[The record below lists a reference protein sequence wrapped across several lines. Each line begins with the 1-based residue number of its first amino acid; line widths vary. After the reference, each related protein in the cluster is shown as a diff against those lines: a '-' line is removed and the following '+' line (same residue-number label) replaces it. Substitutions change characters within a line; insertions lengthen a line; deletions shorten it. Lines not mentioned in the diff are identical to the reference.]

1 MFYYRSSTT
10 YNFLREQDILPL
22 PCPRTIRWCL
32 SLINI
37 QCGFDKQFFQ
47 LLKKRVGVLTNEQ
60 KHGMLVFDEIF
71 LKESFNVNSQ
81 TLTHSGLEDFGDE
94 IDSSWLKAN
103 HALVF
108 IYQSL
113 SLNFTQ
119 SIAVFASRGPVKG
132 NQIIPM

>member
-1 MFYYRSSTT
+1 MFCCRSSTT

-22 PCPRTIRWCL
+22 PCPRTIRKYL

-37 QCGFDKQFFQ
+37 ECGFDKKFFQ

-71 LKESFNVNSQ
+71 LRESFNVNSQ
-81 TLTHSGLEDFGDE
+81 TLTYNGLEDFGGE
-94 IDSSWLKAN
+94 IDSSGLKAN

-108 IYQSL
+108 MFQSL
-113 SLNFTQ
+113 ALNFTQ

-132 NQIIPM
+132 T